1 MLDHI
6 GLSVANYPK
15 AKAFYDAVMPTIG
28 ASCVMAVT
36 AEETGGTYEG
46 AGYGLNGKPSFWIG
60 TGGRTKGSLHIAFV
74 AEPCRRRRL
83 LCSGNC
89 GRRNRQRA
97 SRDPRALPS
106 QLLRRLRFRSR
117 RAQHRGRLPQTGV
130 SRRIRRSPLPNEM
143 SSIRLIMDDDLAC

>member
-6 GLSVANYPK
+6 GLSVADYPK

-74 AEPCRRRRL
+74 AE
-83 LCSGNC
+83 S
-89 GRRNRQRA
+89 RA
-97 SRDPRALPS
+97 AVDAFYAAAIAAGGTNNGPPGIRA
-106 QLLRRLRFRSR
+106 
-117 RAQHRGRLPQTGV
+117 HYH
-130 SRRIRRSPLPNEM
+130 PNYYGAFVF
-143 SSIRLIMDDDLAC
+143 DLDGHNIEAVCHKPA

>member
-74 AEPCRRRRL
+74 AE
-83 LCSGNC
+83 S
-89 GRRNRQRA
+89 RA
-97 SRDPRALPS
+97 AVDAFYAAAIAAGGTDNGPPGIRA
-106 QLLRRLRFRSR
+106 
-117 RAQHRGRLPQTGV
+117 HYH
-130 SRRIRRSPLPNEM
+130 PNYYGAFVF
-143 SSIRLIMDDDLAC
+143 DLDGHNIEAVCHKPA